1 MSATILVSADCLEG
15 FCNAV
20 LAKAGLGERDAST
33 LTESLVFADLRG
45 LAAHGVAR
53 LPEYLA
59 RVNAGVMNLDPP
71 MRIERES
78 AASALLDANN
88 GLGQIAGA
96 KAMAIAMEKAG
107 SAGVGLV
114 AVKNSNHFGAA
125 AYFARMACEQDMIGL
140 VTTNAAPSIAP
151 YGAKVALVGT
161 NPLCAAIP
169 AAGRR
174 PILLDMATSVVARG
188 KIWLAGLAGKKIPLG
203 WALDQEG
210 RPTDDPNA
218 AQAGSLEA
226 IGGPKGAGLSLVI
239 DILCGVLTGTTLSG
253 EVHLIADLSAP
264 MKVSHLFMAIN
275 IASFA
280 DLEQFKN
287 NIDKVIARVKSL
299 PSVNDSEIFLPG
311 EIEFNLEE
319 KRRADGIP
327 LSANVIAGLDQ
338 LAERYAV
345 PKLHTASPR
354 G

>member
-1 MSATILVSADCLEG
+1 MNATVLVSAGCLVD

-33 LTESLVFADLRG
+33 LTQSLVFADLRG

-59 RVNAGVMNLDPP
+59 RVDAGVMNLDPP
-71 MRIERES
+71 MRIQQETPG
-78 AASALLDANN
+78 SALLDANN

-96 KAMAIAMEKAG
+96 KAMGIAIAKAR
-107 SAGVGLV
+107 ANGVALV
-114 AVKNSNHFGAA
+114 AVRNSNHFGAA
-125 AYFARMACEQDMIGL
+125 AYFARQACDEDMIGL

-151 YGAKVALVGT
+151 FGAKPALVGT

-169 AAGRR
+169 AAGGR

-203 WALDQEG
+203 WALDKDG

-226 IGGPKGAGLSLVI
+226 IGGPKGSGLSLVI

-253 EVHLIADLSAP
+253 QVRLIADLSAP

-275 IASFA
+275 IASFVN
-280 DLEQFKN
+280 LEQFKN
-287 NIDKVIARVKSL
+287 NVEKVIERVKSL
-299 PSVNDSEIFLPG
+299 PSVDGSEIFLPG
-311 EIEFNLEE
+311 EIEFNLEA
-319 KRRADGIP
+319 KRRAEGIP
-327 LSANVIAGLDQ
+327 LSANVVAGLDQ
-338 LAERYAV
+338 LAERYRV
-345 PKLHTASPR
+345 PKLLSASAR
-354 G
+354 A